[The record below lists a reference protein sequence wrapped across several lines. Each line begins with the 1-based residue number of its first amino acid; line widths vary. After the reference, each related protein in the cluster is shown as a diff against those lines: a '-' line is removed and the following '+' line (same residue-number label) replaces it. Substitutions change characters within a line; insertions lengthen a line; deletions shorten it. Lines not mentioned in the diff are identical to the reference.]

1 MLHRSSYKQ
10 IVILVIL
17 WCVLP
22 FTITIAGNPPFR
34 QWVPIVFGPSP
45 EPQYLI
51 NVPYFSVASVTGE
64 RFDQMAIF
72 WFGQL
77 SRDTNYTDV
86 RIGYNDTDLYLYLA
100 SFDRQLWYDTT
111 PSPADLTAWDAATLL
126 IDTANSTRLS
136 ATSFRFVAQ
145 FRGDAVV
152 DPAYQLS
159 QSASGGSW
167 STTTVAFHSIPG
179 WRGDRLNDNN
189 DSEDRGWAMTFRI
202 PFASLGLS
210 GRPADGTR
218 WRIALIVHDR
228 DNAAGNPAIP
238 DQSWPP
244 GLNAD
249 VPSTWGGIR
258 FGLPTYTPPATG
270 SVQEFQIRHRLN
282 GVTVV
287 DAGIGGVN
295 PYMCDDSGDYWNTWG
310 NRPPPSEQG
319 DVSIQNQSDIADWPC
334 FAKYYITFP
343 LNTLP
348 AGRTVISARLI
359 LSQMGNAEP
368 SQAQRSLIQAL
379 LVGEDWNPTTIT
391 WNNAP
396 LVREN
401 VGSGWVD
408 PIPQFPGWNKLPK
421 REIDVTWG
429 FVQAYTRGQPLRL
442 ALYSADSAYHSG
454 KYFVSSNTG
463 DWNAENRPTLVVR
476 LSP

>member
-1 MLHRSSYKQ
+1 MIHRSPYKQ

-17 WCVLP
+17 GCVLP

-34 QWVPIVFGPSP
+34 QWMPIVFGPSP
-45 EPQYLI
+45 APQYLI
-51 NVPYFSVASVTGE
+51 NVPFFPVDSVTGE

-86 RIGYNDTDLYLYLA
+86 RIGYNDTALYLYLA
-100 SFDRQLWYDTT
+100 SFDRQLWYDTA
-111 PSPADLTAWDAATLL
+111 PSPADLAAWDAATLL
-126 IDTANSTRLS
+126 IDTADNTRLS
-136 ATSFRFVAQ
+136 AASFRFVAQ
-145 FRGDAVV
+145 FRGDPVS

-159 QSASGGSW
+159 QRATGGSW
-167 STTTVAFHSIPG
+167 STTAVAFSSVPG

-189 DSEDRGWAMTFRI
+189 DSEDRGWAMTFQI
-202 PFASLGLS
+202 PFTSLGLS
-210 GRPADGTR
+210 GRPSDGTR

-238 DQSWPP
+238 GQSWPP

-258 FGLPTYTPPATG
+258 FGLPTYTPPST
-270 SVQEFQIRHRLN
+270 SPFQDFQIRHRLD
-282 GVTVV
+282 GATVV

-310 NRPPPSEQG
+310 NRPRPSDQA
-319 DVSIQNQSDIADWPC
+319 DVSIQNQSDLADWPC

-348 AGRTVISARLI
+348 AGRTVISASLI

-379 LVGEDWNPTTIT
+379 LVGEDWNPATLT

-408 PIPQFPGWNKLPK
+408 PIPQFPGWNNLPK

-463 DWNAENRPTLVVR
+463 DWNADNRPTLVVR

>member
-1 MLHRSSYKQ
+1 VIHRSPHKQ

-22 FTITIAGNPPFR
+22 FTITIANNPPFR
-34 QWVPIVFGPSP
+34 QWLPVVFGPSSDP
-45 EPQYLI
+45 EYLI
-51 NVPYFSVASVTGE
+51 NAPYFPVANVTGE
-64 RFDQMAIF
+64 RFEQMAIF

-86 RIGYNDTDLYLYLA
+86 RIGYNDTALYLYLA

-111 PSPADLTAWDAATLL
+111 PSPADLTAWDAATLF
-126 IDTANSTRLS
+126 IDTANGTRLS
-136 ATSFRFVAQ
+136 ADSFRFVAQ
-145 FRGDAVV
+145 FRGNPEP
-152 DPAYQLS
+152 DPNYQLS
-159 QSASGGSW
+159 QRATGGSW
-167 STTTVAFHSIPG
+167 STTAVAFSSIPG

-189 DSEDRGWAMTFRI
+189 DSEDRGWAMTFQI

-210 GRPADGTR
+210 GRPSDGTR
-218 WRIALIVHDR
+218 WRMALILHDR
-228 DNAAGNPAIP
+228 DNAAGSPSIP
-238 DQSWPP
+238 NQMWPP
-244 GLNAD
+244 GMNAD
-249 VPSTWGGIR
+249 LPSTWGGIR
-258 FGLPTYTPPATG
+258 FGIPVYTPPSTS
-270 SVQEFQIRHRLN
+270 SVQEFLIRHRLN
-282 GVTVV
+282 GITVV

-310 NRPPPSEQG
+310 NRPRPSEQG

-379 LVGEDWNPTTIT
+379 LVGEDWNPATLT

-408 PIPQFPGWNKLPK
+408 PIPQFPGWENLPK